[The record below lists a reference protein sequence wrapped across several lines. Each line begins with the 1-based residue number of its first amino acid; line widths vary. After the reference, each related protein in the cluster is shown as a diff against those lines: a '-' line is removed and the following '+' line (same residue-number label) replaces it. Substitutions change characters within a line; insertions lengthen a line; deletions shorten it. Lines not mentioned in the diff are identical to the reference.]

1 MTGKDPE
8 VNPLFIAKTIEKWAE
23 ANPENFNDLF
33 SIIMSKKGVA
43 DKVKHKMG
51 HVGVENPQENW
62 EKLLYTPTKFKSVK
76 KVKDANGNKVEVPLT
91 DEDKRETVWDG
102 IKLRNIGGDVA
113 TGLGTGAAG
122 LFNSKAQ
129 QLKGIARNSAT
140 DRQRELYG
148 PTPSD
153 RAAAAAIPMYQW
165 LSSLSAT
172 IGGLLA
178 NRFYQGAAERRAAY
192 LQSLMD
198 SEYNN
203 MGMPGQYADARRHAA
218 DVIPNSTPN
227 IGGQ

>member
-1 MTGKDPE
+1 MAE
-8 VNPLFIAKTIEKWAE
+8 VNPLTIAKLIQKWAE
-23 ANPENFNDLF
+23 ANPENFRDLF
-33 SIIMSKKGVA
+33 SIIMSNKGVA
-43 DKVKHKMG
+43 DKVKDQVG

-62 EKLLYTPTKFKSVK
+62 EKLLYTPTSFKSK
-76 KVKDANGNKVEVPLT
+76 KDKDGNEIPLT
-91 DEDKRETVWDG
+91 DEEKRKAVWNG
-102 IKLRNIGGDVA
+102 IQFRNIGGDVA
-113 TGLGTGAAG
+113 MGTGALGTA
-122 LFNSKAQ
+122 LTNMKAQ

-153 RAAAAAIPMYQW
+153 RAAAAAIPMYQALGA
-165 LSSLSAT
+165 LSST
-172 IGGLLA
+172 ISGLIA

-218 DVIPNSTPN
+218 DIIPNSMPN

>member
-1 MTGKDPE
+1 MAE
-8 VNPLFIAKTIEKWAE
+8 VNPLTIAKLIQKWAE
-23 ANPENFNDLF
+23 ANPENFRDLF
-33 SIIMSKKGVA
+33 SIIMSNKGVA
-43 DKVKHKMG
+43 DKVRNQVG

-62 EKLLYTPTKFKSVK
+62 EKLLYTPTSFKSK
-76 KVKDANGNKVEVPLT
+76 KDKDGNEIPLT
-91 DEDKRETVWDG
+91 DEEKRKAVWNG
-102 IKLRNIGGDVA
+102 IQFRNIGGDVA
-113 TGLGTGAAG
+113 MGTGALGTA
-122 LFNSKAQ
+122 LTNMKAQ

-153 RAAAAAIPMYQW
+153 RAAAAAIPMYQALGA
-165 LSSLSAT
+165 LSST
-172 IGGLLA
+172 ISGLIA

-218 DVIPNSTPN
+218 DVIPNSMPN
-227 IGGQ
+227 IGGQQ

>member
-1 MTGKDPE
+1 MSE
-8 VNPLFIAKTIEKWAE
+8 VNPLTIAKLIQKWAE

-33 SIIMSKKGVA
+33 SIIMSNKGVA
-43 DKVKHKMG
+43 DKVKHKVG

-62 EKLLYTPTKFKSVK
+62 EKLLYTPTNFKATK
-76 KVKDANGNKVEVPLT
+76 KVKNKETGEVEEIPLT
-91 DEDKRETVWDG
+91 DEDKRKAVWKG
-102 IKLRNIGGDVA
+102 IQFRNIGGDVA

-129 QLKGIARNSAT
+129 QLKGIAKNSAT

-227 IGGQ
+227 IGG

>member
-1 MTGKDPE
+1 MAE
-8 VNPLFIAKTIEKWAE
+8 VNPLSVAKLIQKWAE
-23 ANPENFNDLF
+23 ANPENFRDLF
-33 SIIMSKKGVA
+33 SIIMSNKGVA
-43 DKVKHKMG
+43 DKVKHQVG

-62 EKLLYTPTKFKSVK
+62 EKLLYTPTTFKPK
-76 KVKDANGNKVEVPLT
+76 TDKDGNEIPLT
-91 DEDKRETVWDG
+91 DEDKRKAVWNG
-102 IKLRNIGGDVA
+102 IKFRNIGGDISM
-113 TGLGTGAAG
+113 GLGTGAAG
-122 LFNSKAQ
+122 LFNAKAQ

-140 DRQRELYG
+140 DSQRELYG

-165 LSSLSAT
+165 LGSLAST

-227 IGGQ
+227 IGGQQ